1 MDGIVERM
9 SRTSAIVIAILA
21 LALAAGIA
29 WYRDWFYVST
39 AVPAPEPVSQ
49 SEMGAEA
56 TSSVVVKQPLAG
68 STIADPFQI
77 SGKARGTWFFEAS
90 FPVQLRDADGN
101 VLGRS
106 VAQAQGEW
114 MTADFVPF
122 TAQMKIDTPY
132 HGPATLILM
141 KDNPSGLPENDDA
154 VEVPVMIQ

>member
-1 MDGIVERM
+1 M

-29 WYRDWFYVST
+29 WYRDWFYLST
-39 AVPAPEPVSQ
+39 AVPVPAPVSQ
-49 SEMGAEA
+49 NEMGTEA
-56 TSSVVVKQPLAG
+56 TSSAVVEQPTAG
-68 STIADPFQI
+68 SAVVAPFAV

-90 FPVQLRDADGN
+90 FPIQVRDAQGN
-101 VLGRS
+101 VLGRA
-106 VAQAQGEW
+106 VAQAQGDW
-114 MTADFVPF
+114 MTEEFVPF
-122 TAQMKIDTPY
+122 TAHVNLDAPY